1 MRVRSGILLV
11 DDSLERDAPPKWVG
25 TAESDCE
32 SGEATE
38 GAQVNLFSLPYEGP
52 GLQEDRQDAGMLSI
66 LQDSLLR
73 LEEEINKL
81 PGYRESWVFWVV
93 SRGY

>member
-1 MRVRSGILLV
+1 M
-11 DDSLERDAPPKWVG
+11 
-25 TAESDCE
+25 
-32 SGEATE
+32 
-38 GAQVNLFSLPYEGP
+38 NLFSLPYEGP